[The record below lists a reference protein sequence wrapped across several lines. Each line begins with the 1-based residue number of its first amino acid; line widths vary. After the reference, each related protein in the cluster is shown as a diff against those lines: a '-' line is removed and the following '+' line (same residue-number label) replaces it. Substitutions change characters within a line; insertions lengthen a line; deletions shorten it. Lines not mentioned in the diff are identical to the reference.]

1 MKKEEMKLCQKNEII
16 RTEFNEIVNR
26 QITTKNMLN

>member
-1 MKKEEMKLCQKNEII
+1 MKKKEMKLCQKNEII
-16 RTEFNEIVNR
+16 WTELDEIVNR

>member
-1 MKKEEMKLCQKNEII
+1 MKKKEMKLCQKNEII